1 MINGFVIVAVLVF
14 VSILLYCVSRKKSL
28 VMLGLIFAGIHL
40 AFVLYATTYDYFHQS
55 EWIGSGFGWLYFID
69 MPISLPIF
77 SVGGS
82 LELSGRVAKF
92 CFPLAYF
99 GVLGSA
105 QYFLLGLFLGF
116 LLRKS
121 TKNVR

>member
-1 MINGFVIVAVLVF
+1 MINGFVIVVVLVF
-14 VSILLYCVSRKKSL
+14 VTIPLYCVSRRKRPVL
-28 VMLGLIFAGIHL
+28 LCLIFAGIH
-40 AFVLYATTYDYFHQS
+40 FVYVLYATTYDYFHQS
-55 EWIGSGFGWLYFID
+55 EWFGSGFSCLFFID

-77 SVGGS
+77 SIGGS
-82 LELSGRVAKF
+82 LGLSGRAAKF

-105 QYFLLGLFLGF
+105 QYFLLGLLLGF

-121 TKNVR
+121 TKNV

>member
-1 MINGFVIVAVLVF
+1 VV
-14 VSILLYCVSRKKSL
+14 
-28 VMLGLIFAGIHL
+28 LGLIFAGIHL

-55 EWIGSGFGWLYFID
+55 EWFGSGFSWLFVID
-69 MPISLPIF
+69 MPISLPVL

-82 LELSGRVAKF
+82 LGLSGQAAKF

-105 QYFLLGLFLGF
+105 QYFLWGF
-116 LLRKS
+116 LVARSFVKK
-121 TKNVR
+121 TQDAQ

>member
-1 MINGFVIVAVLVF
+1 M
-14 VSILLYCVSRKKSL
+14 
-28 VMLGLIFAGIHL
+28 MLGLIFAGIHF

-55 EWIGSGFGWLYFID
+55 EWFGSGFSWLFFID

-82 LELSGRVAKF
+82 LGLSGRAAKF
-92 CFPLAYF
+92 YFPLAYF

-105 QYFLLGLFLGF
+105 QYFPLGLLFGF
-116 LLRKS
+116 LFQKS
-121 TKNVR
+121 TKNV